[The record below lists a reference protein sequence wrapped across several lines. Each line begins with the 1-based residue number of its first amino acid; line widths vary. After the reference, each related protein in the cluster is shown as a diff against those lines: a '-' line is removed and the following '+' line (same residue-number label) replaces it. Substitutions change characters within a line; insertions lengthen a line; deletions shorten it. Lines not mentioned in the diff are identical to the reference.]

1 MTTTAHEDQFT
12 IGTQTIEPVR
22 QPYSTEAIL
31 RRNVADLE
39 LALRT
44 QTERAES
51 YAETLRSLA
60 SYVGAGGYNSDTV
73 DAGVFEEK
81 IRWGIGEIIG
91 MLDRANAEL
100 AKLREQNPSLYIAF
114 SDCGQFVRFWTRS
127 KTDMQAQQLATPD
140 MQIAGFYSAPIPAP
154 RKGATH
160 CDDCGLT
167 WLDDGLN
174 PLGCP
179 YCKDAVPAPAVPEEW
194 RDDVFAAAEELRST
208 DCRTC
213 INRGHTNGLSQETY
227 CDSCMWYGAYWKKNN
242 YNPLQEPA
250 P

>member
-12 IGTQTIEPVR
+12 AGTQTIQPVL

-51 YAETLRSLA
+51 YTETLRSLA
-60 SYVGAGGYNSDTV
+60 SYVGAGGYNADTV

-81 IRWGIGEIIG
+81 IRCGIGELIG

-100 AKLREQNPSLYIAF
+100 AKLAQQKPSLYIAF

-174 PLGCP
+174 PLRCP
-179 YCKDAVPAPAVPEEW
+179 YCKDSVPAPAMPYGIDEE
-194 RDDVFAAAEELRST
+194 AANRIALAVY
-208 DCRTC
+208 DCKHGINKEPLLYA
-213 INRGHTNGLSQETY
+213 INRILVTEAHPLSAEGQR
-227 CDSCMWYGAYWKKNN
+227 AL
-242 YNPLQEPA
+242 LQSA
-250 P
+250 GVRHD